1 MEEETPAR
9 HDALVFA
16 GGSKIRAAALALAGC
31 LTVGAPAIFRGKV
44 VASVQPKARDFG
56 RPRVECCSALLIG
69 LDPVV
74 GST

>member
-56 RPRVECCSALLIG
+56 
-69 LDPVV
+69 
-74 GST
+74 